1 MKKIVVW
8 VLFASIVWVS
18 FASPVVVMKK
28 VTDPIACPAN
38 YEPICGV
45 DGQTYGNTCSANVA
59 KVAVDYQGQCTEKV
73 GFWASV
79 GQWFSGVWDSLVG
92 LFSSNETPTTVA
104 VDTPQAQLDNA
115 KAKWTQQR
123 LSNYVM
129 TQQKW
134 CFCPREYT
142 RPMQYTVKNGAVD
155 MTAIVYDDTKEKV
168 TIKVT
173 PMTVD
178 EAFAMIQ
185 KAITNKVDK
194 LTVSYDEKMGY
205 PKKVFIDQSIQMAD
219 EERSYTFSVVAEHT
233 MKSVWKLSM
242 FDGKDVSAQNATV
255 ELKNGK
261 LHGNFCNVVNGS
273 YTQEK
278 DTITFGPMM
287 MTMMA
292 CEGEIMAIETAFGG
306 LKKATYSVSDDKK
319 KMTIAGDGH
328 TFVFVQ

>member
-1 MKKIVVW
+1 MMKNIVVW
-8 VLFASIVWVS
+8 VLFASMVWVS
-18 FASPVVVMKK
+18 FASQTVVEEI
-28 VTDPIACPAN
+28 TDPIACPAN
-38 YEPICGV
+38 YEPVCGV
-45 DGQTYGNTCSANVA
+45 DGQTYGNACSANVA

-79 GQWFSGVWDSLVG
+79 GQWFSGVWDSLMG
-92 LFSSNETPTTVA
+92 LFSSDETAT
-104 VDTPQAQLDNA
+104 VDTPQAQLDSA
-115 KAKWTQQR
+115 KEKWAKQG

-142 RPMQYTVKNGAVD
+142 RPMQYVIKNGTVD
-155 MTAIVYDDTKEKV
+155 MTTIVYNDTKEKV

-185 KAITNKVDK
+185 KAITDKVDK

-205 PKKVFIDQSIQMAD
+205 PTKVFIDKSFQMAD
-219 EERSYTFSVVAEHT
+219 EEKSYTFSVVAENA

-242 FDGKDVSAQNATV
+242 FDGKDVSASNATV

-261 LHGNFCNVVNGS
+261 LHGNFCNVVNAT

-278 DTITFGPMM
+278 EKITFGPMM

-292 CEGEIMAIETAFGG
+292 CEGEIMTIETAFGG
-306 LKKATYSVSDDKK
+306 LKKATYGVSDDKK
-319 KMTIAGDGH
+319 KMTISGDGH